1 MKNKYIKIIEIFPIN
16 FSFKS
21 ESEKAIILESYKNFL
36 KNLNI
41 DIQIFIYS
49 QKECLYNY
57 FNSIKT
63 KTPKK
68 NEIKEEY
75 ENYLKCLIT
84 KNRIYRKRFFIIVS
98 QLDEIFS
105 VKELDNK
112 IKSLTNLISN
122 INDFKIINNRND
134 IFEILSF
141 IYK

>member
-57 FNSIKT
+57 FNK
-63 KTPKK
+63 
-68 NEIKEEY
+68 
-75 ENYLKCLIT
+75 
-84 KNRIYRKRFFIIVS
+84 
-98 QLDEIFS
+98 
-105 VKELDNK
+105 
-112 IKSLTNLISN
+112 
-122 INDFKIINNRND
+122 
-134 IFEILSF
+134 
-141 IYK
+141 